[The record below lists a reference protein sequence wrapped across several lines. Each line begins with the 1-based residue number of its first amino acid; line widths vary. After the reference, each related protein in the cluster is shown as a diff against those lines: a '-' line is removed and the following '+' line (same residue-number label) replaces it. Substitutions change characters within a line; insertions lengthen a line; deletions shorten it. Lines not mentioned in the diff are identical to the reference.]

1 VSAIAAY
8 ADRLGLSATAVST
21 ADARSLTFRVVGRDA
36 RVLLDGLGG
45 VHRVQRVP
53 KNDARGRKHT
63 STATVALLSDSVPAT
78 VTLRRADLRIDRMR
92 GSGTGGQRRN
102 KVETA
107 VRVTH
112 LTSGIVV
119 TRLSG
124 RSQAANIEDAKRE
137 VVARLQ
143 ARAQAASVGAV
154 VAARRA
160 QIGGSGRAGKD
171 FTHCWYRDEVVRHAD
186 GRRWTVRQ
194 WDQGR
199 LD

>member
-1 VSAIAAY
+1 VGAIAAY
-8 ADRLGLSATAVST
+8 ADRLGLLVADVRTL
-21 ADARSLTFRVVGRDA
+21 DARSLTFRVTGKDA

-45 VHRVQRVP
+45 VHRIQRVP
-53 KNDARGRKHT
+53 KNDTRGRKQT
-63 STATVALLSDSVPAT
+63 STATVALLSDSAPAA
-78 VTLRRADLRIDRMR
+78 VILRPADLRIDRMR
-92 GSGTGGQRRN
+92 GSGAGGQRRN

-112 LTSGIVV
+112 FPSGIVV

-137 VVARLQ
+137 LVARLQ
-143 ARAQAASVGAV
+143 GRAAAQSLDATA
-154 VAARRA
+154 AARRA
-160 QIGGSGRAGKD
+160 QIGEAGRAGKD
-171 FTHCWYRDEVVRHAD
+171 FTHCWYRDEVVRHSD

-199 LD
+199 LG